1 MSRPSLKSSQNG
13 VARVVVSA
21 ARSRLLMQMENLM
34 KSLSTIAVAVLLIA
48 TPACFAQQ
56 VVGSTKLGVA
66 YAELRDVTTGWSTK
80 RQVLGKN
87 VFNDNGE
94 TIGKIDDII
103 VAPDKAVSYA
113 VIGAGGFLG
122 VGRHDVAI
130 PVSQLKEN
138 GGKFILP
145 GGSKDAIKAL
155 PEFEYVN
162 NQ

>member
-66 YAELRDVTTGWSTK
+66 NVELRDVTTGWSTK

-113 VIGAGGFLG
+113 IIGAGGFLG

-130 PVSQLKEN
+130 PVGQLKEN
-138 GGKFILP
+138 DGKIVLA
-145 GGSKDAIKAL
+145 GATKEAIKAM
-155 PEFEYVN
+155 PPFEYAR
-162 NQ
+162 

>member
-1 MSRPSLKSSQNG
+1 MSSPSLKSSQSTG
-13 VARVVVSA
+13 ARVVVSA
-21 ARSRLLMQMENLM
+21 ARSRLLIQMENLM

-56 VVGSTKLGVA
+56 VVGSTKVGVA
-66 YAELRDVTTGWSTK
+66 YAEIRDVTTGWSTK

-113 VIGAGGFLG
+113 IIGAGGFLG

-130 PVSQLKEN
+130 PVGQLKEN
-138 GGKFILP
+138 GGKFHP
-145 GGSKDAIKAL
+145 SGW
-155 PEFEYVN
+155 FEGR
-162 NQ
+162 NQGFA